1 MLYTYGTIIYRKE
14 RERESGRVKSNKWS
28 FNMAHWSGMV
38 AIDVH
43 KKLAIPCYQ
52 VVVAVVL
59 LARRD
64 G

>member
-1 MLYTYGTIIYRKE
+1 
-14 RERESGRVKSNKWS
+14 
-28 FNMAHWSGMV
+28 MAHWSGMV

-52 VVVAVVL
+52 VVVAVIVAVVL